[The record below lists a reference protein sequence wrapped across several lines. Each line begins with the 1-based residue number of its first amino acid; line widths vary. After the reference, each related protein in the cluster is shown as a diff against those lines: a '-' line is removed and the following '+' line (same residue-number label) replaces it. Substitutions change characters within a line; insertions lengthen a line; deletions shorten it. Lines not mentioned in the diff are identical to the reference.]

1 MGRRV
6 LLALFG
12 VVALLAAL
20 WWWPTGSAS
29 DSGPIADLAPE
40 PETPAVIPSRPRHRP
55 ISAPCFVRGVVKG
68 GKAKQVSLHSLRSQV
83 DVPAKIKGGGS
94 TFEAELPDRG
104 QFEVVVVAQDG
115 RSASVQGYCDSGS
128 AVVQVRLPKDAGVP
142 ATLTGRCLYLE
153 TGVPVAEARV
163 RGRWANSEGSP
174 AVAALTNDEGEF
186 ALSAPAGVFEL
197 LCGKDGDESKP
208 VRVTVQR
215 DTTQHLELFLAA
227 RAAVTGTV
235 RDDNG
240 IVAGVI
246 VRGRAARGGPRAE
259 PKTAMTD
266 AEGRYLLPGLT
277 PGPVVID
284 AQHSGQFAEGHGVA
298 QVDLPYAEID
308 LTLAESAVQLE
319 GFIKSEGIG
328 LEGANIEVFAVRD
341 RRGRAPRDHVSRSVH
356 SDGEGHYVVGGLSP
370 GRFRVQV
377 KAPEHAPTRNHVTL
391 GVGSTRLDITMEKD
405 CETELTVG
413 PDEPSRPI
421 WVQVQREHAGHQR
434 LAGRTGEPLIIR
446 SAPGEAT
453 LSIRST
459 GVSVSTATRSVQ
471 LCSGPVSMTLASSEG
486 DGRLEV
492 TTVRPDGSPVGGV
505 RVWIAAPG
513 GYAVTGEDGKAAFD
527 GLEAGTY
534 RLGTQDTEPTEAE
547 IFEGRT
553 TSIELRVSRESG
565 SITGTVQAD
574 SVPVEGA
581 AILAACADSGRPP
594 DLSRSTVRA
603 RTDVSG
609 AFSFTPDDGGN
620 CMVRAEHR
628 DRGRSQPV
636 LLRSGGDPGLI
647 ELQASAE
654 LSGRV
659 VQGTD
664 AQPVPVYN
672 LTLTSKGRAARLES
686 RTFQVSS
693 PDGRFE
699 VHDLAPG
706 RIEISVDGP
715 PGLAHL
721 ELELQP
727 GEKRRDLEIPL
738 FRQGQVTGRVVDEEG
753 APVPL
758 ARVRIE
764 ALRRKLGRA
773 VTDPQGG
780 FSFSVPAGDP
790 LRVYVSATGYYPT
803 GSEVF
808 DLRAGGPTDIGTL
821 ILKTRGGPEEK
832 EGGIGIMFSGED
844 LGIRVIRFTEDSPA
858 REAGMVQGDLITAI
872 DGVPFGRDPLVNW
885 VVTLRGLVGTPVVL
899 EISRGTRS
907 PFTVTVMRRS
917 IGLAAVPNDA
927 P

>member
-1 MGRRV
+1 MGRRALFV
-6 LLALFG
+6 LLG
-12 VVALLAAL
+12 VVGLLVL
-20 WWWPTGSAS
+20 SWFWLSDSAS
-29 DSGPIADLAPE
+29 VSEPVLEAQPSPE
-40 PETPAVIPSRPRHRP
+40 ASSAIPPRSRHRP

-68 GKAKQVSLHSLRSQV
+68 GRAKQVSLHSLRSQM
-83 DVPAKIKGGGS
+83 DVSAMIKGAGS

-104 QFEVVVVAQDG
+104 QFEVVVVSEDG

-128 AVVQVRLPKDAGVP
+128 AVVQLKLPEDTGVA

-174 AVAALTNDEGEF
+174 AVSALTNDEGEF

-197 LCGKDGDESKP
+197 LCGKDGDESKS
-208 VRVTVQR
+208 VRVTVQP
-215 DTTQHLELFLAA
+215 DTTQRLELFLAA

-235 RDDNG
+235 RDGDG
-240 IVAGVI
+240 AVVAGVI
-246 VRGRAARGGPRAE
+246 VRGRAARQGRAE
-259 PKTAMTD
+259 AKTAMTD

-284 AQHSGQFAEGHGVA
+284 AQHNGQFAEGHGVA

-308 LTLAESAVQLE
+308 LALAESNVQLE
-319 GFIKSEGIG
+319 GFIKSEGVG
-328 LEGANIEVFAVRD
+328 LEGAQIEVFAVRD
-341 RRGRAPRDHVSRSVH
+341 RRGRTPRDRLSRSAQ
-356 SDGEGHYVVGGLSP
+356 SDGEGRYVVGGLSP
-370 GRFRVQV
+370 GRFRVRV
-377 KAPEHAPTRNHVTL
+377 KAPEHGPSRNDVTL
-391 GVGSTRLDITMEKD
+391 ALGSTRLDVALDKA

-413 PDEPSRPI
+413 PEEPSRPI
-421 WVQVQREHAGHQR
+421 WVRVQRPHTDHLR
-434 LAGRTGEPLIIR
+434 LAGRTGEPLMIQA
-446 SAPGEAT
+446 SAGEAT
-453 LSIRST
+453 LSVRST

-471 LCSGPVSMTLASSEG
+471 LCSGPVSMTLASS
-486 DGRLEV
+486 DGAGKLEV
-492 TTVRPDGSPVGGV
+492 TTVRADGTPVAGV

-513 GYAVTGEDGKAAFD
+513 GFAVTGEDGKVAFE
-527 GLEAGTY
+527 GLEAGSY

-553 TSIELRVSRESG
+553 TSIELKVSRESG
-565 SITGTVQAD
+565 SISGTVQSN

-581 AILAACADSGRPP
+581 AILAACADTGRPP
-594 DLSRSTVRA
+594 DLSRATVRA

-647 ELQASAE
+647 ELQGSAA

-659 VQGTD
+659 VQGID

-672 LTLTSKGRAARLES
+672 LTVTSKGRAARLES
-686 RTFQVSS
+686 RSFQVSS

-699 VHDLAPG
+699 VRDLAPG
-706 RIEISVDGP
+706 RVEISVDGA
-715 PGLAHL
+715 PGLAHV
-721 ELELQP
+721 EIELQP
-727 GEKRRDLEIPL
+727 GEDRRDLEIPL
-738 FRQGQVTGRVVDEEG
+738 FRQGQVSGQVVDEEG
-753 APVPL
+753 EPVPL

-773 VTDPQGG
+773 VTDPGG
-780 FSFSVPAGDP
+780 RFSFSVPAGDP

-803 GSEVF
+803 GSEAF
-808 DLRAGGPTDIGTL
+808 DLRSGGPTDIGTL
-821 ILKTRGGPEEK
+821 LLKTRGGPEEK

-844 LGIRVIRFTEDSPA
+844 QGIRVIRFTADSPA

-899 EISRGTRS
+899 EVTRGTRS
-907 PFTVTVMRRS
+907 AFTVTVMRRG
-917 IGLAAVPNDA
+917 IGLKAVPNDA